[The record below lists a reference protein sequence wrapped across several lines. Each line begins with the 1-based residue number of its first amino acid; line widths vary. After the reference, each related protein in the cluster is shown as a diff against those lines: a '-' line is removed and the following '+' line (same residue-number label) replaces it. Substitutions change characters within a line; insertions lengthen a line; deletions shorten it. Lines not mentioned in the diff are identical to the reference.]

1 MLLWTKRGQWGQTK
15 FCGRHIRKPPLL
27 RVVMCPAAASNLSRE
42 CKHLLRLAK
51 RRGKAKEKANV
62 DDDDD
67 DQGCRFA
74 TALSLEVGGRKAC
87 ISINQHSKSQH
98 VSRKVLVHCFLN
110 IQITC

>member
-1 MLLWTKRGQWGQTK
+1 
-15 FCGRHIRKPPLL
+15 
-27 RVVMCPAAASNLSRE
+27 MCPAAASNLSRE

-74 TALSLEVGGRKAC
+74 TALSLEGGRRVYLS
-87 ISINQHSKSQH
+87 ISTARVIMSIAKFWFF
-98 VSRKVLVHCFLN
+98 VY
-110 IQITC
+110 